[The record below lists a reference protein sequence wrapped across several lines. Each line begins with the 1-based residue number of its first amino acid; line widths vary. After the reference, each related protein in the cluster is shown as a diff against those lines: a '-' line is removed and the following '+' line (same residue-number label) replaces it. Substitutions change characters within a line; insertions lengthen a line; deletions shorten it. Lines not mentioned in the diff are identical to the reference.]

1 MDGDQRIQEQIE
13 TLVDEEHALLKAGEE
28 QEGLSSE
35 QHARLQAVKVELD
48 RYWDLLRQ
56 RRARRRAGEDPEGA
70 SPRDADTVELRP
82 NIVYSNALGQE
93 WPLAGQKHQLSYT
106 VPLAHTDD
114 PLLNDTG
121 IGDIALNYR
130 YQIGGGEGAAEGWSS
145 GDPSVVHPDRRSVE
159 LTNAIVWVSRRIWR
173 ARTSTARL

>member
-56 RRARRRAGEDPEGA
+56 RRAHEEFGLDPENV
-70 SPRDADTVELRP
+70 SPRDAETVEG
-82 NIVYSNALGQE
+82 YEQ
-93 WPLAGQKHQLSYT
+93 
-106 VPLAHTDD
+106 
-114 PLLNDTG
+114 
-121 IGDIALNYR
+121 
-130 YQIGGGEGAAEGWSS
+130 
-145 GDPSVVHPDRRSVE
+145 
-159 LTNAIVWVSRRIWR
+159 
-173 ARTSTARL
+173 